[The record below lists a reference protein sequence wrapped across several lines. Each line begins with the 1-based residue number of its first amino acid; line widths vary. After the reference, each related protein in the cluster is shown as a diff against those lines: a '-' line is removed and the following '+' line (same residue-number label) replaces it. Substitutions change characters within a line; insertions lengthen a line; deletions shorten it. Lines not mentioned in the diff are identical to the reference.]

1 MEWFVGAVI
10 VSVLVIIGF
19 MVYDGRERDN

>member
-10 VSVLVIIGF
+10 VPVLVIIGF
-19 MVYDGRERDN
+19 MVYDGREREN